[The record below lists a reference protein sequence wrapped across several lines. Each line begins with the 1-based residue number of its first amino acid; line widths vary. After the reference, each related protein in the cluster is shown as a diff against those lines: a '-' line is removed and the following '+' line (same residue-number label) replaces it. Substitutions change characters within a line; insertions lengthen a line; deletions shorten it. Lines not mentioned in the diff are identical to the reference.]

1 MAAMAVLAQDT
12 AVALAVV
19 LAQSAVTLRLVLVGQ
34 VALVTMCRHLL
45 VAQRYSR
52 AVVVVAVDHQ
62 QAVLAVR
69 QWAVL
74 AVQVVLSAQPQAQIQ
89 QAVAAVRQTT
99 TVLLVQ
105 VALVAQASSM

>member
-1 MAAMAVLAQDT
+1 
-12 AVALAVV
+12 
-19 LAQSAVTLRLVLVGQ
+19 

-45 VAQRYSR
+45 VAQRYLR
-52 AVVVVAVDHQ
+52 AVVVVAVDQQ

-74 AVQVVLSAQPQAQIQ
+74 VVQVVLTAQPQAQIQ

-99 TVLLVQ
+99 ALPLVQ

>member
-1 MAAMAVLAQDT
+1 MAVMALLAQVA
-12 AVALAVV
+12 AVALAVA

-45 VAQRYSR
+45 VAQRYLR
-52 AVVVVAVDHQ
+52 AVVVVAVDQQ

-74 AVQVVLSAQPQAQIQ
+74 VVQVVLTAQPQAQIQ

-99 TVLLVQ
+99 ALPLVQ